1 LINNSIEK
9 IGSRLIGA
17 AIKVHKELGPGLLEK
32 VYEICLAHELTKC
45 GLTVVRQLVVPVKY
59 DGLLFEEGFRLD
71 LLIEDVIVVE
81 IKAVDAINPVWKAQI
96 ISHLK
101 LTGKELGYLINF
113 NVPQMKLGIN
123 RFVNTKD
130 YTRK

>member
-1 LINNSIEK
+1 
-9 IGSRLIGA
+9 
-17 AIKVHKELGPGLLEK
+17 
-32 VYEICLAHELTKC
+32 
-45 GLTVVRQLVVPVKY
+45 
-59 DGLLFEEGFRLD
+59 LLFEEGFRLD